1 MDLGLH
7 DLCQFAYV
15 PECRLQLSSVFCLDI
30 ASHEIFDP
38 SHHGAKFPKVPE
50 RPVSA
55 FRQVYPVLA
64 IKQAFDKALEFL
76 PADLGESG
84 KILG

>member
-7 DLCQFAYV
+7 DFGEFAYML
-15 PECRLQLSSVFCLDI
+15 ECRLQLGSVFRLDI
-30 ASHEIFDP
+30 ASHEILN
-38 SHHGAKFPKVPE
+38 SGHHGAKFPKVPK
-50 RPVSA
+50 RFVSA

-76 PADLGESG
+76 PTDLRESG
-84 KILG
+84 KILS